1 MGTEGLSIADA
12 MSLANNGDF
21 GGNGAWIFFLFFL
34 LAWGGNGLWGNRGV
48 GEFGQY
54 ATAASQQEIL
64 FGQQFQNIDN
74 KLDRL
79 GNGVADATFALNNSI
94 KDGNYNVSGTV
105 VGEGRALQMQLAEC
119 CCANKEATAQVRYDM
134 ANFNNA
140 QITAIHAEGEATR
153 AMLQQNKIESL
164 QGQINNLQLQN
175 AMCGVVRYPM
185 ATTYSSGANPFCNC
199 GQGCGCGTA
208 Y

>member
-34 LAWGGNGLWGNRGV
+34 LAWGGNGLWGNNRGV
-48 GEFGQY
+48 NEY

-64 FGQQFQNIDN
+64 FGQQFNNLDN
-74 KLDRL
+74 KIDRVA
-79 GNGVADATFALNNSI
+79 NGIADATFSLNNSI
-94 KDGNYNVSGTV
+94 KDGNYNVSGTI
-105 VGEGRALQMQLAEC
+105 VGEGRALQMQLANC
-119 CCANKEATAQVRYDM
+119 CCENKEATAQVRYDM

-140 QITAIHAEGEATR
+140 QLTAIHAEGEATR

-199 GQGCGCGTA
+199 GQGCGCA

>member
-34 LAWGGNGLWGNRGV
+34 LAWGGNGLWGNNRGIN
-48 GEFGQY
+48 EY

-64 FGQQFQNIDN
+64 FGQQFNNLDN
-74 KLDRL
+74 KIDRVA
-79 GNGVADATFALNNSI
+79 NGIADATFSLNNSI
-94 KDGNYNVSGTV
+94 KDGNYNVSGTI
-105 VGEGRALQMQLAEC
+105 VGEGRALQMQLANC
-119 CCANKEATAQVRYDM
+119 CCENKEATAQVRYDM

-140 QITAIHAEGEATR
+140 QLTAIHAEGEATR

-175 AMCGVVRYPM
+175 AMCGVVKYPM

-199 GQGCGCGTA
+199 GQGCGCA

>member
-34 LAWGGNGLWGNRGV
+34 LAWGGNGLWGNNRGV
-48 GEFGQY
+48 NEY
-54 ATAASQQEIL
+54 ATAATQQEIL
-64 FGQQFQNIDN
+64 FGQQFHNLDN
-74 KLDRL
+74 KIDRL
-79 GNGVADATFALNNSI
+79 ANGIADATFALNNSI

-105 VGEGRALQMQLAEC
+105 VGEGRALQMQLANC
-119 CCANKEATAQVRYDM
+119 CCENKEATAQVRYDM

-140 QITAIHAEGEATR
+140 QLTAIHAEGEATR

-199 GQGCGCGTA
+199 GQGCGCV

>member
-74 KLDRL
+74 KIDRVA
-79 GNGVADATFALNNSI
+79 NGIADATFALNNSI
-94 KDGNYNVSGTV
+94 KDGNYNVSGTI

-119 CCANKEATAQVRYDM
+119 CCSNKEATAQVRYDM

>member
-1 MGTEGLSIADA
+1 

-21 GGNGAWIFFLFFL
+21 GGNGTWIFFLFFL
-34 LAWGGNGLWGNRGV
+34 LAWGGNGLWGNNRGIN
-48 GEFGQY
+48 EY

-64 FGQQFQNIDN
+64 FGQQFNNLDN
-74 KLDRL
+74 KIDRVA
-79 GNGVADATFALNNSI
+79 NGIADATFSLNNSI
-94 KDGNYNVSGTV
+94 KDGNYNVSGTI
-105 VGEGRALQMQLAEC
+105 VGEGRALQMQLANC
-119 CCANKEATAQVRYDM
+119 CCENKEATAQVRYDM

-140 QITAIHAEGEATR
+140 QLTAIHAEGEATR

-199 GQGCGCGTA
+199 GQGCGCA

>member
-21 GGNGAWIFFLFFL
+21 GGNGTWIFFLFFL

-48 GEFGQY
+48 NEY
-54 ATAASQQEIL
+54 ATAATQQEIL
-64 FGQQFQNIDN
+64 FGQQFHNLDN
-74 KLDRL
+74 KIDRL
-79 GNGVADATFALNNSI
+79 ANGIADATFALNNSI
-94 KDGNYNVSGTV
+94 KDGNYNVSGTIV
-105 VGEGRALQMQLAEC
+105 NEGRALQMQLANC
-119 CCANKEATAQVRYDM
+119 CCENKEATAQVRYDM

-140 QITAIHAEGEATR
+140 QLTAIHAEGEATR

-199 GQGCGCGTA
+199 GQGCGCA

>member
-34 LAWGGNGLWGNRGV
+34 LAWGGNGLWGNNRGIN
-48 GEFGQY
+48 EY

-64 FGQQFQNIDN
+64 FGQQFNNLDN
-74 KLDRL
+74 KIDRVA
-79 GNGVADATFALNNSI
+79 NGIADATFSLSNSI
-94 KDGNYNVSGTV
+94 KDGNYNVSGTI
-105 VGEGRALQMQLAEC
+105 VGEGRALQMQLANC
-119 CCANKEATAQVRYDM
+119 CCENKEATAQVRYDM

-140 QITAIHAEGEATR
+140 QLTAIHAEGEATR

-199 GQGCGCGTA
+199 GQACGCA

>member
-1 MGTEGLSIADA
+1 M
-12 MSLANNGDF
+12 ANG
-21 GGNGAWIFFLFFL
+21 I
-34 LAWGGNGLWGNRGV
+34 
-48 GEFGQY
+48 
-54 ATAASQQEIL
+54 
-64 FGQQFQNIDN
+64 
-74 KLDRL
+74 
-79 GNGVADATFALNNSI
+79 ADATFALNNSI

-105 VGEGRALQMQLAEC
+105 VGEGRALQMQLANC
-119 CCANKEATAQVRYDM
+119 CCENKEATAQVRYDM

-140 QITAIHAEGEATR
+140 QLTAIHAEGEATR

-199 GQGCGCGTA
+199 GQGCGCA

>member
-34 LAWGGNGLWGNRGV
+34 LAWGGNGLWGNNRGIN
-48 GEFGQY
+48 EY

-64 FGQQFQNIDN
+64 FGQQFNNLDN
-74 KLDRL
+74 KIDRVA
-79 GNGVADATFALNNSI
+79 NGIADATFSLNNSI
-94 KDGNYNVSGTV
+94 KDGNYNVSGTI
-105 VGEGRALQMQLAEC
+105 VGEGRALQMQLANC
-119 CCANKEATAQVRYDM
+119 CCENKEATAQVRYDM

-140 QITAIHAEGEATR
+140 QLTAIHAEGEATR

-199 GQGCGCGTA
+199 GQGCGCA